1 MIKKIKS
8 WIFWYKRS
16 RAWRHYIAK
25 QIMISKMRGYREP
38 PTQKELEQFK
48 KEWDLGWDSHMIQ
61 KVETKR
67 TYFEQY
73 ITDPN
78 GVHTQ
83 VWGK

>member
-1 MIKKIKS
+1 MFKTIKS
-8 WIFWYKRS
+8 WLFWYKRS
-16 RAWRHYIAK
+16 RAWKHYIATELLIARMK
-25 QIMISKMRGYREP
+25 GPAEP
-38 PTQKELEQFK
+38 PTPNQLEEFK

-61 KVETKR
+61 KVETRR

>member
-1 MIKKIKS
+1 MLKTIKT

-16 RAWRHYIAK
+16 KAWKRY
-25 QIMISKMRGYREP
+25 ISKELLVAKMKGPADP
-38 PTQKELEQFK
+38 PTQLELEIFK
-48 KEWDLGWDSHMIQ
+48 KEWDLGWDSHMIT
-61 KVETKR
+61 KVETRK

-73 ITDPN
+73 ITDPK